1 MRNAFVLLSALL
13 LLSFDSSS
21 AQTLIG
27 SPIDPDKDGIAR
39 PSDQELLQAP
49 KNRHMITMSV
59 PGDPSIKRGCTLSF
73 DFDRSGKIESLQMVR
88 SSGKPE
94 VDFDCICAVLGSSP
108 YEPNER
114 GDRKSIFYTFGG
126 RDLHEQN
133 EGVKAINRRQRS
145 LLLSKNGLSPSEY
158 YVCNLVPISIL
169 YRYPG
174 VFSEAEICDISNLRV
189 IAKTFF
195 DRKNSPSVPE
205 IVANKRFRMFY
216 DKWNEF
222 VSTHKKATKEE
233 IAKFRD
239 GVDSEFKDM
248 FLTLSNSISKKL

>member
-1 MRNAFVLLSALL
+1 MRNAYILLSAFLL
-13 LLSFDSSS
+13 LCFDPAA
-21 AQTLIG
+21 AQSLKG
-27 SPIDPDKDGIAR
+27 APIDPDKDGIAH

-49 KNRHMITMSV
+49 KNRYMITMSV

-73 DFDRSGKIESLQMVR
+73 DFDHSGKIENLQLLR

-114 GDRKSIFYTFGG
+114 GDRKNISYTFGG
-126 RDLHEQN
+126 RDLHEQK
-133 EGVKAINRRQRS
+133 EGVKAINRKQRN
-145 LLLSKNGLSPSEY
+145 LLLSKSGLSPSEY

-174 VFSEAEICDISNLRV
+174 VFLEEEICDTTNLRL

-195 DRKNSPSVPE
+195 DRRNSPSVPE

-216 DKWNEF
+216 NKWNDF
-222 VSTHKKATKEE
+222 ISTHKEATKEE
-233 IAKFRD
+233 IEKFRD

-248 FLTLSNSISKKL
+248 FLTLSNSISKK